1 MNIQECKEFVSKLIN
16 DKYKKDI
23 VLKQITTQ
31 EIEQNGFLLKEHA
44 DAISESAKK
53 HSLIVVFR
61 QTGKDSLDRIRQGNP
76 CKGHA
81 LLSKTVKIKNGEK
94 TYICDEDV
102 FKKVKGLVG
111 YGHGENGK
119 LILDG
124 LYAYENNNI
133 VQKKIGEV
141 SLNNSEEMKKFFTG
155 DYDMEDLFTTYNGI
169 TQRALAATPE
179 EKSAINYMNNSI
191 DRLGKRKNDE
201 ISEEDTT
208 LCEYSVIRHGAQSTH
223 ISLLLSESGNK
234 ELACI
239 IDKAVEAK
247 ETLIQYLEG
256 KTVFVDC
263 PLCAVDKKGEWYI
276 LNNMNEI
283 VSFYENNKLIQYIPF
298 YYFLKD
304 LKKYNPQKIEEIERY
319 ISNLLKN
326 Q

>member
-1 MNIQECKEFVSKLIN
+1 MNIQECKDIVSKLIN
-16 DKYKKDI
+16 GKYQKH
-23 VLKQITTQ
+23 LKLNTCRT
-31 EIEQNGFLLKEHA
+31 EDLEKNGFLLKKHA

-61 QTGKDSLDRIRQGNP
+61 QTGIDSLQRIKNGNP

-81 LLSKTVKIKNGEK
+81 LLNKTVKIKNGEK

-111 YGHGENGK
+111 YGKNDK
-119 LILDG
+119 LILEG
-124 LYAYENNNI
+124 LYAYENNKI
-133 VQKKIGEV
+133 VRKKIGEV

-247 ETLIQYLEG
+247 KTLMQYLEG

-263 PLCAVDKKGEWYI
+263 PLCAVDKNGEWYI

-304 LKKYNPQKIEEIERY
+304 LKKDNPQKIEEIERY
-319 ISNLLKN
+319 ISKLLKN

>member
-1 MNIQECKEFVSKLIN
+1 MNIQECKKIVSDLIN
-16 DKYKKDI
+16 GKYQKH
-23 VLKQITTQ
+23 LKLNTCKT
-31 EIEQNGFLLKEHA
+31 EDLEKNGFLLKEHA

-61 QTGKDSLDRIRQGNP
+61 QTGIDSLQRIKNGNP

-81 LLSKTVKIKNGEK
+81 LLNKTVKIKNGKK
-94 TYICDEDV
+94 TYICKNDV
-102 FKKVKGLVG
+102 FEKVIGLVG
-111 YGHGENGK
+111 YGHGKDDE
-119 LILDG
+119 LILEG
-124 LYAYENNNI
+124 LYAYENNKI
-133 VQKKIGEV
+133 VRKKIDEV

-247 ETLIQYLEG
+247 KTLMQYLEG

-263 PLCAVDKKGEWYI
+263 PLCAVDKNGEWYI

-304 LKKYNPQKIEEIERY
+304 LKKDNPQKIEEIERY